1 VNAATTDSPPATL
14 TNWSRYGL
22 IAVAWL
28 FAALGIVQV
37 FLAGLSVFDG
47 PRHWQDHV
55 DFGRTIGL
63 LTYLLPVLALLGRVG
78 RERIGHAVVVPVL
91 FVVQMLLANADTG
104 WVAAFHPINGF
115 FLIGAAGSLGAR
127 TLELVRFRPETR

>member
-1 VNAATTDSPPATL
+1 MNAATTDSSPAPL
-14 TNWSRYGL
+14 TTWSRYAL

-28 FAALGIVQV
+28 FAVGGVIQV
-37 FLAGLSVFDG
+37 FLAGLSVFESASY
-47 PRHWQDHV
+47 WSDHA

-78 RERIGHAVVVPVL
+78 RQRIGHAVVVPVL

-104 WVAAFHPINGF
+104 WVAAFHPLNGF
-115 FLIGAAGSLGAR
+115 LLIGASGSLGDR
-127 TLELVRFRPETR
+127 TLALVRSRA